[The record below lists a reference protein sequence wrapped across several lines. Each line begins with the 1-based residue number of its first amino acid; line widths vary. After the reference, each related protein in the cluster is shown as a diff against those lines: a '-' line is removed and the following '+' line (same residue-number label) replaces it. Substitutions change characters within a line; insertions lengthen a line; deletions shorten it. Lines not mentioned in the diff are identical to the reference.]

1 MPKHAV
7 SSKSITTMATPRP
20 VLHNILD
27 SSQWPLPVKTI
38 AQALE
43 RSLPSYVATG
53 PYPFVSARATS
64 LLNELSSSPLLR
76 VTRED
81 ILTLKEKP
89 LADVFDII
97 LSTVIDL
104 RELAKCEPY
113 RGPRSTI
120 PLWSSLMK
128 ALGYACSNAI
138 SIV

>member
-1 MPKHAV
+1 
-7 SSKSITTMATPRP
+7 
-20 VLHNILD
+20 
-27 SSQWPLPVKTI
+27 
-38 AQALE
+38 
-43 RSLPSYVATG
+43 
-53 PYPFVSARATS
+53 
-64 LLNELSSSPLLR
+64 LSSSPLLR

-128 ALGYACSNAI
+128 ALGYACSDVI